1 MANEDKPRRYSIP
14 ENFIDES
21 RIING
26 MFKTRNFIEGVT
38 LAGIAALFVT
48 AIPVESFN
56 LKLVMYF
63 ASCMPL
69 LFIGLAGFNG
79 MPLSK
84 TVINA
89 RKWQTTKG
97 IMLYDKKV
105 HPLIKSPLQAQLEKT
120 QPKDRLVDVI
130 EAMKERQAVRE
141 QQLVLVEGETF
152 EFVKDKEL
160 EDIRADNYEILEGYE
175 DENGN
180 FIPIKRRDLISIDKK
195 KDVAQLPEKVQ
206 KETPS
211 PKEDEPDED
220 VLDLDAIFGD
230 EEEE

>member
-63 ASCMPL
+63 ASC
-69 LFIGLAGFNG
+69 

-195 KDVAQLPEKVQ
+195 KDIAQLPEKVQ